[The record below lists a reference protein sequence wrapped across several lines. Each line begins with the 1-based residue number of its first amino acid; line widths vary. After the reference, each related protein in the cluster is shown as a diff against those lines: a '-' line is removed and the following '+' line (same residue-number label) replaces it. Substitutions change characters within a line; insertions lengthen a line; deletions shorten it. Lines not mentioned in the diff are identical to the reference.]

1 MSHLGSIRGRGEPI
15 GPCLR
20 DLAKSKELDDGFD
33 FFGLLVSNRS
43 GPRASLHSVRAS
55 QDEKKVEFQISYAH
69 TGAGWGSWAAEWPI

>member
-33 FFGLLVSNRS
+33 FFGLLVSI
-43 GPRASLHSVRAS
+43 RAGLRCIQLGLRNMKILHN
-55 QDEKKVEFQISYAH
+55 
-69 TGAGWGSWAAEWPI
+69 